1 MHSTRSWV
9 SKLVNPNP
17 NPNPNP
23 NLSSASSTSS
33 SSQTRRDS
41 TGRRR
46 ESNNYPSPKPTPLYA
61 IPQPPSS
68 DSPLQGLHV
77 DIGRDRYEY
86 RVSHVRDPYSGK
98 TRPQMHIRM
107 PSMGDSVQD
116 VLRKMSPTS
125 PTMVRGGSGSGRQ
138 YAPPPSSSTSAS
150 SASSPQRHHHPLTHA
165 PSMPDLPEERG
176 KDGDG
181 GGNGGDNRPGHSNR
195 PSFASTSSIRSKGS
209 IGGSSTNTARSP
221 PSTTGTYTTLRSRS
235 PITPPSHSPIDDRYA
250 TDGYGDEHEDET
262 TPIPH
267 GARPPVSRNGSKMRR
282 MSFELPPVP
291 QRTAPSPPRSTT
303 TTTTGGFMSTRS
315 PRPEFM
321 ASLRD
326 PSRRENSITRQS
338 VIYPPK
344 IVTDDVAIRNANAN
358 AKEVESP
365 INLSAIGDFLD
376 DMEAEIRPAEKTE
389 REKAHGGVRKQESST
404 SLRQNAAS
412 KKREE
417 ESRLKDLELEWER
430 EERQRQRS
438 IEKERMRKEQQR
450 ERERLEEVAVE
461 KQFQRERQERER
473 LRKER
478 EVERERER
486 ERERELERQEA
497 AERERR
503 RKEREAIAQAERER
517 DRKEREEFERERQ
530 LAKEKQAARER
541 DRELQLFREREAE
554 LQREKEKAKRQQRP
568 PMKTST
574 SAQSAPSAWDRSYV
588 TETGRPLSEA
598 LSEASIA
605 LSAAAMAATSTS
617 KFNIKNK
624 PLRTLE
630 LPGSG
635 DPSRDAKSDRSSI
648 ASAISVIFS
657 PIVRS
662 PSRSKESVSPHL
674 ELLRVETVEKEK
686 KSRKLEASLSPTPPK
701 PILPRSADEKSSR
714 LAPAQNTNNDASN
727 RISSDVLR
735 AIQTF
740 GNVFEEE
747 DEHERLR
754 EERTPFWWMM
764 REELDL
770 EDTSDAALGLD
781 RVKKAA
787 VVKDRRI
794 TMYGGRILSGR
805 DRENVATFARVRKA
819 SDASSRSRMSV
830 RSSSTG
836 RYGAAPQ
843 TGAGNNKRR

>member
-1 MHSTRSWV
+1 MPARLARMNTGSASDLSSGPSSYTRHPPVPPRRQQTSNEYSRDSDHYAFQSSQVSPLSSPSMHSTRSWV

-138 YAPPPSSSTSAS
+138 YAPPPSSSSSTS

-282 MSFELPPVP
+282 MSFELPP
-291 QRTAPSPPRSTT
+291 
-303 TTTTGGFMSTRS
+303 
-315 PRPEFM
+315 
-321 ASLRD
+321 
-326 PSRRENSITRQS
+326 
-338 VIYPPK
+338 
-344 IVTDDVAIRNANAN
+344 
-358 AKEVESP
+358 
-365 INLSAIGDFLD
+365 
-376 DMEAEIRPAEKTE
+376 
-389 REKAHGGVRKQESST
+389 
-404 SLRQNAAS
+404 
-412 KKREE
+412 
-417 ESRLKDLELEWER
+417 
-430 EERQRQRS
+430 
-438 IEKERMRKEQQR
+438 
-450 ERERLEEVAVE
+450 
-461 KQFQRERQERER
+461 
-473 LRKER
+473 
-478 EVERERER
+478 
-486 ERERELERQEA
+486 
-497 AERERR
+497 
-503 RKEREAIAQAERER
+503 
-517 DRKEREEFERERQ
+517 
-530 LAKEKQAARER
+530 
-541 DRELQLFREREAE
+541 
-554 LQREKEKAKRQQRP
+554 
-568 PMKTST
+568 
-574 SAQSAPSAWDRSYV
+574 
-588 TETGRPLSEA
+588 
-598 LSEASIA
+598 
-605 LSAAAMAATSTS
+605 
-617 KFNIKNK
+617 FNIKNK

-714 LAPAQNTNNDASN
+714 LAPSQNTNNDASN
-727 RISSDVLR
+727 RISSDILR